1 MYKHICAEPYRKGP
15 YVGKIN
21 IKFRIAYSRGH
32 SDRRFDTK
40 IRCLAQFMADL
51 LRIGY
56 FFYKI
61 ISAIRGYVNL
71 WDP

>member
-1 MYKHICAEPYRKGP
+1 MYKHICVEPYRKGP

-40 IRCLAQFMADL
+40 IRYLAQFMAEL
-51 LRIGY
+51 LRIG
-56 FFYKI
+56 
-61 ISAIRGYVNL
+61 
-71 WDP
+71 